1 MDPVRIHSETIGNGP
16 TVLFTHGFGATSE
29 MWRHQLGVLSEQH
42 RVVTW
47 DLRGHGR
54 TRVPG
59 DPSAYSQAA
68 ALADMAT
75 LLAGEEDRRAV
86 LCGHSLGGYL
96 SLAFHAAQPDRVAA
110 LILVATGP
118 GYRDHAGRAK
128 WNALAHR
135 LARQIEA
142 SGKLDTAPGLG
153 RPGPPEG
160 LALAA
165 RGILPQADATV
176 IDSLPT
182 IRVPTL
188 IVTGAQDRRF
198 LDAATYMADK
208 IPGAT
213 TATIED
219 AGHLPNLEQPA
230 PFNRHLLDF
239 LATL

>member
-1 MDPVRIHSETIGNGP
+1 
-16 TVLFTHGFGATSE
+16 
-29 MWRHQLGVLSEQH
+29 MWRHQTADLAERH
-42 RVVTW
+42 RIVTW
-47 DLRGHGR
+47 DLRGHGQTR
-54 TRVPG
+54 TPT
-59 DPSAYSQAA
+59 DPSAYSQAS
-68 ALADMAT
+68 ALADMAALVAT
-75 LLAGEEDRRAV
+75 EDHGPAV

-96 SLAFHAAQPDRVAA
+96 SLAFHAVQPDRVAA

-118 GYRDHAGRAK
+118 GYRDQAARAK

-135 LARQIEA
+135 LARQIET
-142 SGKLDTAPGLG
+142 SGQLGTAPGLG
-153 RPGPPEG
+153 QPGPPED

-165 RGILPQADATV
+165 RGILPQTDSTV

-198 LDAATYMADK
+198 LAAAAYMADK

-213 TATIED
+213 TATIDD

-230 PFNRHLLDF
+230 AFNRHLLDF
-239 LATL
+239 LAAL

>member
-1 MDPVRIHSETIGNGP
+1 
-16 TVLFTHGFGATSE
+16 

-42 RVVTW
+42 RIVTW
-47 DLRGHGR
+47 DLRGHGHGR
-54 TRVPG
+54 TPA

-96 SLAFHAAQPDRVAA
+96 SLAFHAVRPDRVAA

-118 GYRDHAGRAK
+118 GYRDAAARAK
-128 WNALAHR
+128 WNAMAHR
-135 LARQIEA
+135 LARQIEVN
-142 SGKLDTAPGLG
+142 GGLNTAPGLG
-153 RPGPPEG
+153 RAGSPEG

-165 RGILPQADATV
+165 RGILPQADAAV
-176 IDSLPT
+176 IASLPT
-182 IRVPTL
+182 IQVPTL
-188 IVTGAQDRRF
+188 IVAGAQDRRF
-198 LDAATYMADK
+198 LDAAAYLADK

-219 AGHLPNLEQPA
+219 AGSPAQHRTGRRLQRTHTRLPHCALGRCCSLGN
-230 PFNRHLLDF
+230 
-239 LATL
+239 